1 MVVGVSDQD
10 GSPSIM
16 PESVTPRLSIV
27 IPVLDEEGSIPE
39 LVQRIRS
46 VCDGAGFSFE
56 VLLVDD
62 GSADETWDVI
72 TEMHER
78 DARIAGIQ
86 FRRNYGK
93 SAALAVGFEHARG
106 RYVITMD
113 GDLQDD
119 PAEIPGLIAL
129 LETGYDLVSGWKRK
143 RHDPL
148 SKTLPS
154 RFFNF
159 VTRRIAGIPLHDFNC
174 GLKAYRSEVVKSV
187 KVHGELHRYIPLLAK
202 WEGFD
207 RITEKEVQHHP
218 RRHGRTKFGLERFL
232 RGFLDL
238 LTVTFMT
245 RFASRPMHF
254 FGTFGTLAFVGG
266 FLISLWISIDK
277 LFFGQPIGDRPLLLL
292 GVALI
297 LVGVQMFTT
306 GLIGQ
311 MIVEPR
317 MQRTDTLHITASLAP
332 GQSNAGNRVSDPSRI
347 GHADRE
353 VPRNA

>member
-1 MVVGVSDQD
+1 MS
-10 GSPSIM
+10 
-16 PESVTPRLSIV
+16 ESATPRLSIV

-39 LVQRIRS
+39 LVDRIRS

-56 VLLVDD
+56 VLLIDD
-62 GSADETWDVI
+62 GSTDETWDVI
-72 TEMHER
+72 MEMHQR
-78 DARIAGIQ
+78 DARIAGLR

-93 SAALAVGFEHARG
+93 SAALAVGFERARG

-129 LETGYDLVSGWKRK
+129 LETGYDLVSGWKKK
-143 RHDPL
+143 RQDPL
-148 SKTLPS
+148 SKTVPS
-154 RFFNF
+154 RFFNL

-174 GLKAYRSEVVKSV
+174 GLKAYRREVVKSV
-187 KVHGELHRYIPLLAK
+187 KVYGELHRYIPLLAK

-218 RRHGRTKFGLERFL
+218 RRHGQTKFGLERFL

-238 LTVTFMT
+238 LSVTFMT

-254 FGTFGTLAFVGG
+254 FGMVGTLAFLGG
-266 FLISLWISIDK
+266 FVISLWISIDK
-277 LFFGQPIGDRPLLLL
+277 LFFGHPIGDRPLLLL

-317 MQRTDTLHITASLAP
+317 MQRTDTFQITASLLP
-332 GQSNAGNRVSDPSRI
+332 GNRSASEHESNNSESGQEAGSNA
-347 GHADRE
+347 
-353 VPRNA
+353 

>member
-1 MVVGVSDQD
+1 MTDSA
-10 GSPSIM
+10 
-16 PESVTPRLSIV
+16 TPRLSIV
-27 IPVLDEEGSIPE
+27 IPVLDEEGSIPD
-39 LVQRIRS
+39 LVDRIRS
-46 VCDGAGFSFE
+46 VCDGSGFSFE
-56 VLLVDD
+56 VLFVDD
-62 GSADETWDVI
+62 GSTDETWDVI
-72 TEMHER
+72 RAMHER
-78 DARIAGIQ
+78 DARVAGIR

-93 SAALAVGFEHARG
+93 SAALAVGFERARG
-106 RYVITMD
+106 RYVVTMD

-129 LETGYDLVSGWKRK
+129 LETGYDLVSGWKKK
-143 RHDPL
+143 RQDPL
-148 SKTLPS
+148 SKTVPS

-174 GLKAYRSEVVKSV
+174 GLKAYRSEVVKTV
-187 KVHGELHRYIPLLAK
+187 KVYGELHRYIPLLAK

-207 RITEKEVQHHP
+207 RITEKEVQHYP
-218 RRHGRTKFGLERFL
+218 RRYGATKFGFERFL

-238 LTVTFMT
+238 LSVTFLT

-254 FGTFGTLAFVGG
+254 FGTFGTLAFMGG
-266 FLISLWISIDK
+266 FIISLWISIDK
-277 LFFGQPIGDRPLLLL
+277 LFFGHPIGDRPLLLF

-317 MQRTDTLHITASLAP
+317 MQQTDTFQLLEIFAP
-332 GQSNAGNRVSDPSRI
+332 GSK
-347 GHADRE
+347 RE
-353 VPRNA
+353 GGTGSMQQEATQDA

>member
-1 MVVGVSDQD
+1 
-10 GSPSIM
+10 M
-16 PESVTPRLSIV
+16 PDSVTPRLSIIV
-27 IPVLDEEGSIPE
+27 PVLDEEGSIPE
-39 LVQRIRS
+39 LVERIRS

-56 VLLVDD
+56 VVFIDD
-62 GSADETWDVI
+62 GSTDETWDVI
-72 TEMHER
+72 EEMHQR
-78 DARIAGIQ
+78 DARVAGIR

-93 SAALAVGFEHARG
+93 SAALAVGFERARG

-119 PAEIPGLIAL
+119 PSEIPGLIAL
-129 LETGYDLVSGWKRK
+129 LETGYDLVSGWKKK

-148 SKTLPS
+148 SKTVPS

-174 GLKAYRSEVVKSV
+174 GLKAYRTEVVKSV

-218 RRHGRTKFGLERFL
+218 RRHGQTKFGLERFL

-254 FGTFGTLAFVGG
+254 FGTFGTLAFLGG

-317 MQRTDTLHITASLAP
+317 MQRTDTIQIVASLEPAATRTP
-332 GQSNAGNRVSDPSRI
+332 AAS
-347 GHADRE
+347 ADKRE
-353 VPRNA
+353 DRPDA

>member
-1 MVVGVSDQD
+1 MS
-10 GSPSIM
+10 
-16 PESVTPRLSIV
+16 ESATPRLSIV

-39 LVQRIRS
+39 LVDRIRS

-56 VLLVDD
+56 VLLIDD
-62 GSADETWDVI
+62 GSTDETWDVI
-72 TEMHER
+72 MEMHQR
-78 DARIAGIQ
+78 DARIAGLR

-93 SAALAVGFEHARG
+93 SAALAVGFERARG

-129 LETGYDLVSGWKRK
+129 LETGYDLVSGWKKK
-143 RHDPL
+143 RQDPL
-148 SKTLPS
+148 SKTVPS
-154 RFFNF
+154 RFFNL

-174 GLKAYRSEVVKSV
+174 GLKAYRREVVKSV
-187 KVHGELHRYIPLLAK
+187 KVYGELHRYIPLLAK

-218 RRHGRTKFGLERFL
+218 RRHGQTKFGLERFL

-238 LTVTFMT
+238 LSVTFMT

-254 FGTFGTLAFVGG
+254 FGMVGTLAFLGG
-266 FLISLWISIDK
+266 FVISLWISIDK
-277 LFFGQPIGDRPLLLL
+277 LFFGHPIGDRPLLLL
-292 GVALI
+292 GIALI

-317 MQRTDTLHITASLAP
+317 MQRTDTFQIIASLLP
-332 GQSNAGNRVSDPSRI
+332 GNRSASEHESNNSESGQEAGSNA
-347 GHADRE
+347 
-353 VPRNA
+353 

>member
-1 MVVGVSDQD
+1 MS
-10 GSPSIM
+10 
-16 PESVTPRLSIV
+16 ESATPRLSIV

-39 LVQRIRS
+39 LVDRIRS

-56 VLLVDD
+56 VLLIDD
-62 GSADETWDVI
+62 GSTDETWDVI
-72 TEMHER
+72 MEMHQR
-78 DARIAGIQ
+78 DARIAGLR

-93 SAALAVGFEHARG
+93 SAALAVGFERARG

-129 LETGYDLVSGWKRK
+129 LETGYDLVSGWKKKRK
-143 RHDPL
+143 DPL
-148 SKTLPS
+148 SKTVPS
-154 RFFNF
+154 RFFNL

-174 GLKAYRSEVVKSV
+174 GLKAYRREVVKSV
-187 KVHGELHRYIPLLAK
+187 KVYGELHRYIPLLAK

-218 RRHGRTKFGLERFL
+218 RRHGQTKFGLERFL

-238 LTVTFMT
+238 LSVTFMT

-254 FGTFGTLAFVGG
+254 FGMVGTLAFLGG
-266 FLISLWISIDK
+266 FVISLWISIDK
-277 LFFGQPIGDRPLLLL
+277 LFFGHPIGDRPLLLL

-317 MQRTDTLHITASLAP
+317 MQRTDTFQIIASLLP
-332 GQSNAGNRVSDPSRI
+332 GNRSASEHESNNSESGQEAGSNA
-347 GHADRE
+347 
-353 VPRNA
+353 

>member
-1 MVVGVSDQD
+1 MSEY
-10 GSPSIM
+10 SI
-16 PESVTPRLSIV
+16 PRLSIIV
-27 IPVLDEEGSIPE
+27 PVLDEEGSIPE
-39 LVQRIRS
+39 LVDRIRS
-46 VCDGAGFSFE
+46 VCDGAGFTFE
-56 VLLVDD
+56 VWLIDD
-62 GSADETWDVI
+62 GSTDETWDVI
-72 TEMHER
+72 QSMHER
-78 DARIAGIQ
+78 DSRVAGLR

-93 SAALAVGFEHARG
+93 SAALAVGFERARG

-129 LETGYDLVSGWKRK
+129 LETGYDLVSGWKKR
-143 RHDPL
+143 RHDPI
-148 SKTLPS
+148 SKTIPS
-154 RFFNF
+154 RFFNL

-174 GLKAYRSEVVKSV
+174 GLKAYRVEVVKSV
-187 KVHGELHRYIPLLAK
+187 KVYGELHRYIPLLAH

-218 RRHGRTKFGLERFL
+218 RKHGRTKFGLERFL
-232 RGFLDL
+232 RGFLDML
-238 LTVTFMT
+238 SVTFLT

-254 FGTFGTLAFVGG
+254 FGTIGTLAFLVG

-292 GVALI
+292 GVMMI

-311 MIVEPR
+311 MVVQPR
-317 MQRTDTLHITASLAP
+317 MQRTDTLQISESLPPEERTGRETTADSS
-332 GQSNAGNRVSDPSRI
+332 QSY
-347 GHADRE
+347 E
-353 VPRNA
+353 

>member
-1 MVVGVSDQD
+1 MAD
-10 GSPSIM
+10 
-16 PESVTPRLSIV
+16 ESAPRLSII

-39 LVQRIRS
+39 LVERIRS

-56 VLLVDD
+56 VWMIDD
-62 GSADETWDVI
+62 GSQDETWDVI
-72 TEMHER
+72 QSMHER
-78 DARIAGIQ
+78 DPRVAGIR

-93 SAALAVGFEHARG
+93 SAALAVGFEKARG

-129 LETGYDLVSGWKRK
+129 LETGYDLVSGWKKK
-143 RHDPL
+143 RQDPI
-148 SKTLPS
+148 SKTVPS
-154 RFFNF
+154 RFFNL

-174 GLKAYRSEVVKSV
+174 GLKAYRAEVVKAV
-187 KVHGELHRYIPLLAK
+187 KVYGELHRYIPLLAK
-202 WEGFD
+202 WEGFE

-218 RRHGRTKFGLERFL
+218 RRHGATKFGLERFL

-254 FGTFGTLAFVGG
+254 FGTFGTLAFLGG

-277 LFFGQPIGDRPLLLL
+277 LVYGNPIGDRPLLLL
-292 GVALI
+292 GIMLI

-317 MQRTDTLHITASLAP
+317 MQQTDTLQITETLTP
-332 GQSNAGNRVSDPSRI
+332 GARNGDVS
-347 GHADRE
+347 HA
-353 VPRNA
+353 

>member
-1 MVVGVSDQD
+1 
-10 GSPSIM
+10 M
-16 PESVTPRLSIV
+16 PDSAIPRLSIV

-39 LVQRIRS
+39 LVERIRS

-56 VLLVDD
+56 VLLIDD
-62 GSADETWDVI
+62 GSTDETWDVI
-72 TEMHER
+72 TEMHQR
-78 DARIAGIQ
+78 DARVAGLR

-93 SAALAVGFEHARG
+93 SAALALGFERARG
-106 RYVITMD
+106 RYVVTMD

-129 LETGYDLVSGWKRK
+129 LETGYDLVSGWKKK
-143 RHDPL
+143 RQDPI
-148 SKTLPS
+148 SKTVPS
-154 RFFNF
+154 RFFNL

-174 GLKAYRSEVVKSV
+174 GLKAYRQDVVKSV
-187 KVHGELHRYIPLLAK
+187 KVYGELHRYIPLLAK

-238 LTVTFMT
+238 LSVTFLT

-254 FGTFGTLAFVGG
+254 FGTFGTLAFLGG
-266 FLISLWISIDK
+266 FVISLWISIDK
-277 LFFGQPIGDRPLLLL
+277 LFFGHPIGDRPLLLL
-292 GVALI
+292 GIALI

-317 MQRTDTLHITASLAP
+317 MQRTDTFQITASLLP
-332 GQSNAGNRVSDPSRI
+332 GEKAGSTAQDRSLPGSDQ
-347 GHADRE
+347 E
-353 VPRNA
+353 VEQDA